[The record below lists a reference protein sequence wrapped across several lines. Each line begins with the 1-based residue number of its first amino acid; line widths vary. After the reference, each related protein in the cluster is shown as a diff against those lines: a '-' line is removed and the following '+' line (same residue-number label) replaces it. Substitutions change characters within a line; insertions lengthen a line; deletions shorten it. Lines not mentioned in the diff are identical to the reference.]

1 MITRRNFLQVA
12 AATAAI
18 MGLGAGGG
26 LRRAAAQQ
34 SIRQEDLLRFDAKGQ
49 LTILHM
55 TDTHAQL
62 KPLYYRE
69 PSLNLGVGDA
79 RGKLP
84 HVTGTELL
92 NAFAIPEAS
101 SDAYMLSSDDYEAL
115 ARTYGR
121 VGGMDRMATL
131 VNAIRVERGAERV
144 LLLDGGDALQG
155 SFTALATR
163 GGDMVSVLEALGVDA
178 TTGHWEFTL
187 GARRI
192 AELFGEVDR
201 PGSSSLAF
209 LAGNVLDTDFA

>member
-1 MITRRNFLQVA
+1 MVTRRSFLQVA

-18 MGLGAGGG
+18 AGLGAGGG
-26 LRRAAAQQ
+26 LRRAAAQAA
-34 SIRQEDLLRFDAKGQ
+34 IRQEDLLRFSSKGQ

-55 TDTHAQL
+55 ADTHAQL

-69 PSLNLGVGDA
+69 
-79 RGKLP
+79 
-84 HVTGTELL
+84 
-92 NAFAIPEAS
+92 AS
-101 SDAYMLSSDDYEAL
+101 AQAYMLSSDEYEAM

-131 VNAIRVERGAERV
+131 IKAIRAERGAERV

-163 GGDMVSVLEALGVDA
+163 GSDMVSALEALGVEA

-187 GARRI
+187 GADRVV
-192 AELFGEVDR
+192 ELFGELDR
-201 PGSSSLAF
+201 PGASSLIF
-209 LAGNVLDTDFA
+209 LAGNVRDAEIAEPVFNSTHLFERGGIAVAVIG